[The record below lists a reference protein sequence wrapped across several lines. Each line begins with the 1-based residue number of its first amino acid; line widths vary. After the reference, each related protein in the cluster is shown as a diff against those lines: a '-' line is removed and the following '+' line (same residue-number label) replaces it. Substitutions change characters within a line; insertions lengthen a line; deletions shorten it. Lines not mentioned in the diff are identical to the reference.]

1 MSTFKRLV
9 CLLICIILTFG
20 CLASC
25 NETDDP
31 TGDGG
36 TGGDGGEIQLDP
48 RKYEAGVRVVFAT
61 NDDKMK
67 DAVDNMSSSSVILAD
82 GDNLCVS
89 TSAKTD
95 STSLDEKYTL
105 IDGTLYHFISIAS
118 GEYTIQLKEKAEFTE
133 VDRIVVLADA
143 GTGAHIGISDFA
155 TCDTKGADGKYTY
168 TCSDIKDDAKKSLEG
183 ILSDSFSSLDATVSI
198 SSVSFILEAD
208 GDFELNSVLSCNLQI
223 SMDGQIYE
231 VTMRTYTDY
240 DYEAEVNI
248 EAPADADAYKDVPYE
263 EII

>member
-20 CLASC
+20 CLSSC

-89 TSAKTD
+89 TSATPLPTTPKP
-95 STSLDEKYTL
+95 K
-105 IDGTLYHFISIAS
+105 IAMFVMFLPFFYGS
-118 GEYTIQLKEKAEFTE
+118 VY
-133 VDRIVVLADA
+133 
-143 GTGAHIGISDFA
+143 FA
-155 TCDTKGADGKYTY
+155 
-168 TCSDIKDDAKKSLEG
+168 L
-183 ILSDSFSSLDATVSI
+183 
-198 SSVSFILEAD
+198 
-208 GDFELNSVLSCNLQI
+208 
-223 SMDGQIYE
+223 
-231 VTMRTYTDY
+231 
-240 DYEAEVNI
+240 
-248 EAPADADAYKDVPYE
+248 
-263 EII
+263 